1 MKDFEQL
8 YYDSLYKN
16 RKLEE
21 EIKNLKQELEIYKNK
36 KDAKS
41 IIMNDFSKYMK
52 KKNNQNSFKKKLLET
67 INKQNCHEGN
77 I

>member
-41 IIMNDFSKYMK
+41 IIMNDFSKYIK
-52 KKNNQNSFKKKLLET
+52 KKNNQNSFKNKLLET
-67 INKQNCHEGN
+67 IKKTK
-77 I
+77 